1 MLLEIPSKVL
11 RRINIFR
18 LGALVTISEKN
29 DQHQTSLLKI
39 YPVIRAIVDP
49 HLRNSSPNGPDIA
62 WIAADEAL
70 NAGLVERIRAEIPK
84 TPEPTRELL
93 YTADCNRTYI
103 VALWLW

>member
-11 RRINIFR
+11 RRKNIFR
-18 LGALVTISEKN
+18 LGALVTTSEKN
-29 DQHQTSLLKI
+29 DQHRSSILEI
-39 YPVIRAIVDP
+39 YPVTRAIVNP
-49 HLRNSSPNGPDIA
+49 QFRNSSPNGPDIA

-70 NAGLVERIRAEIPK
+70 NAGLVERIRTEIPK

-93 YTADCNRTYI
+93 YTADCNRTYF